1 MILSSKSKKLI
12 SHFIK
17 QSKRNYIHATKQ
29 TDTIFTELYDKL
41 LKSYIF
47 VNRLGKDSFF
57 HITSKRI
64 AKSSQITIPNG
75 INLHHLPEDIK
86 HRINEHSATEIT
98 YSFNIGERKIK
109 IIFTVEEARVNM
121 QTYNKYVES
130 IVMWLHI
137 VNQYASL
144 KCSSG
149 LIVYFYFTYAEK
161 HLPKTKDAILGE
173 TNVNT
178 AFTTSCPKDAEIVVY
193 RKEEWF
199 KVLIHESFH
208 SFGLDFS
215 SLNNADCMRY
225 ILKIFPVESKV
236 NLYESYTE
244 FWAETMNILFCSFF
258 SLKHKNNINEFLDN
272 VEILLNL
279 ERSYSFFQLVKVLN
293 HMGLTYKDLYSN
305 TKNSDE
311 LRKKFYKENTNVLS
325 YYIIKTI
332 LINDYQSFL
341 LWCKKSNPN
350 ILQFKQTQHHI
361 IEYCRYI
368 EKKYKTKSMLESIEH
383 AEKLMKTRKTDK
395 YLLTNM
401 RMSICE
407 LG

>member
-1 MILSSKSKKLI
+1 MILSNKSKKLI

-17 QSKRNYIHATKQ
+17 QSKSDYIHATKQ
-29 TDTIFTELYDKL
+29 TDTIFTELYEKL
-41 LKSYIF
+41 FKSYIF
-47 VNRLGKDSFF
+47 VNRLDKESFF

-86 HRINEHSATEIT
+86 RRINQHSATEIT
-98 YSFNIGERKIK
+98 YSFTIGERKIK

-137 VNQYASL
+137 VNEYASF

-149 LIVYFYFTYAEK
+149 LVIYFYFTYAEK
-161 HLPKTKDAILGE
+161 HLPKTNNTVLGE

-215 SLNNADCMRY
+215 NLNNADCLRY
-225 ILKIFPVESKV
+225 ILNIFPVESQV

-311 LRKKFYKENTNVLS
+311 LRKIFYKENTNVLS

-383 AEKLMKTRKTDK
+383 AEKLIKTHKTDK